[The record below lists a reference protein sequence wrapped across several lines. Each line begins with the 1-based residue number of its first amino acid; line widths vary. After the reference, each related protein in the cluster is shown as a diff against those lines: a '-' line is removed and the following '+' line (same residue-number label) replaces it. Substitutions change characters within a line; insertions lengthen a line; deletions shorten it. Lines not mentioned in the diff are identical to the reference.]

1 MASKDVFRFETLLK
15 LRRQKEDEAQR
26 TVAARMGHIRELEKR
41 QEALNSRIE
50 GQASSSR
57 MVLSEKTLNLD
68 EVRLSRHWMI
78 RLRQGLLQ
86 AEAEMRTQRAILASE
101 RTRLSDA
108 TKNRKVLSRLKERRL
123 DQYFAEQDRR
133 DQAELDEMNVLRFA
147 YARLDEETSSS

>member
-1 MASKDVFRFETLLK
+1 MARKDVFRFETLLK

-68 EVRLSRHWMI
+68 EIRLSRHWMI

-147 YARLDEETSSS
+147 YARIDEETSAS